1 MEGHIIFQHFKMK
14 SFTRFQKRWIALL
27 AIFSCVSVS
36 SLLAQSRFGADSFGN
51 LTNFDLYNRNSSATD
66 LTLVATGSK
75 LHAISA
81 NTSAD
86 NSTIVEAIWDPQ
98 GASATGALLN
108 RNQSWV
114 AEVTT
119 SNNVTLTG
127 GYAEG
132 GTQSVMWMAIGDG
145 AYSQATGYP
154 SVVRYFSIRLGNHGG
169 VRFIHTE
176 ASNASLIEVAASNL
190 SNVRLR
196 ISYNHL
202 TQTITGA
209 YSYDQGLNYIVAGS
223 YSTAALFTSPD
234 GYLSLALGAEIDH
247 FATTHGDVY
256 FTNFSVTNMADQIQ
270 AKIHSA
276 VEISWLSVTGQLYQV
291 QYTPSLAPATWTN
304 FGTTVIGDGTE
315 KSVYDQTRNQD
326 KQFYRVLR
334 LQ

>member
-1 MEGHIIFQHFKMK
+1 MLQYFKMK
-14 SFTRFQKRWIALL
+14 SFTRPTTLSIALL
-27 AIFSCVSVS
+27 AIYSCVSVS
-36 SLLAQSRFGADSFGN
+36 SLLAQSRFGSDSFGN
-51 LTNFDLYNRNSSATD
+51 LANFDLYNTNSSPAD
-66 LTLVATGSK
+66 LTLVVSGNK

-81 NTSAD
+81 NTSTD
-86 NSTIVEAIWDPQ
+86 DSTIVEAIWDPQ
-98 GASATGALLN
+98 GASASGALLN

-127 GYAEG
+127 GDVSR
-132 GTQSVMWMAIGDG
+132 GTQSVMWMGIADG
-145 AYSQATGYP
+145 TYSQATGYP
-154 SVVRYFSIRLGNHGG
+154 SVVRYFSIQIGNHGG
-169 VRFIHTE
+169 VLFINADT
-176 ASNASLIEVAASNL
+176 SNTSKIEVTASNL

-196 ISYNHL
+196 ISHNHL
-202 TQTITGA
+202 AQTITGA
-209 YSYDQGLNYIVAGS
+209 YSYDQGLTYNVVAS
-223 YSTAALFTSPD
+223 LSTVGLFTSPD
-234 GYLSLALGAEIDH
+234 GYLSLGLGAEIDH
-247 FATTHGDVY
+247 FATTQGDVY
-256 FTNFSVTNMADQIQ
+256 FTNFSVTIPPEQIQ